1 MSTTTTTLLLSFS
14 LFTLLF
20 LTPSSAAAAA
30 SQKLWCVAKNNAD
43 DASLQRAIDWACGA
57 GGADCSPIQQGR
69 SCYDP
74 NNFQATATYAFND
87 YFTKH
92 GDDASC
98 DFGNTAALSSLDPSH
113 GDCKLP
119 YSVQAVSNGGF
130 VASANG
136 VGPASPNYSG
146 CDNQIGDLWVQ
157 ALITA
162 VGFVLCKSV

>member
-1 MSTTTTTLLLSFS
+1 MSSTTVLLLSIS

-20 LTPSSAAAAA
+20 LTPSSNAAAA

-87 YFTKH
+87 YFRKH

-98 DFGNTAALSSLDPSH
+98 DFGSTAALSSLDPSH

-119 YSVQAVSNGGF
+119 YSIQAVSNGGF

-136 VGPASPNYSG
+136 VGPASPDYSG
-146 CDNQIGDLWVQ
+146 SGDQIGGLWVQ
-157 ALITA
+157 VLITA
-162 VGFVLCKSV
+162 VGFVLL